1 MRLPSRTAARE
12 QLVATWTVFR
22 LVNLRQLTRRRR
34 RAALTLA
41 GIAAAVSLVVAITLV
56 NTAVRGT
63 VRDTAVGL
71 AGVAQLE
78 ARPFGAPSLA
88 PAAIRRARTA
98 PGVGTAVPTTQQ
110 ITRMQHGST
119 GTRRLFVGAVLPPGP
134 LSSVN
139 GGDLALTELAD
150 SQRLFDRP
158 GKIDRLYIAAAAGQP
173 VDALQRQLRRD
184 LYGKAIVGDPGASAA
199 PFEHTFDG
207 VAMATQQ
214 IRAVALLVAL
224 FLVLNTMAMSLAER
238 RADLALLVT
247 GGTGRGPILAAFVA
261 EAALVGLAGGAVGT
275 AVGFLLAHRLVE
287 QAATVYESV
296 LPITAAGAV
305 HLTARTALLGVVSG
319 AGVAMVG
326 AAFVARHVVRLT
338 PIEALAPAAPYEVSA
353 RRSGLHS
360 SRLTLGG
367 LAATICA
374 ALVVAFAPVGS
385 HPELLGLALLL
396 TLAGA
401 LLLLPFLVGV
411 LTAGSR
417 RAWPALLGVRGRIAA
432 DGLVRA
438 PSRTT
443 VAAGALGLTIAL
455 VVASASGLGS
465 FRQEVNRAATSW
477 YAAPLYVRANGEGL
491 LTSDQPLPVT
501 LRRRLAAIEGVR
513 AAYPT
518 RAAVLERR
526 GQQVAILAFPIAEA
540 ARHGD
545 QLTGDVPVSDHR
557 LVDAVG
563 RGQVVASRLT
573 ARRHNLRTGSIL
585 RVTVAGTDHR
595 FRVAGTFNDLAS
607 IDAVYLEH
615 RIYARLSEDEDADRF
630 ALVLDPGAN
639 RDAVAARVQ
648 RFLDVNGLPGTVA
661 TRAKMESYVLDLVNG
676 LFSLA
681 GGAQLAAL
689 LIAAMVVLNTMLTV
703 TFERRRELG
712 LQRMLGMT
720 SRQQA
725 GTVVLEAVAMSAVG
739 AALAVLLG
747 LVLGALMT
755 VGIENQ
761 LAWHVSFHP
770 AIAETA
776 AAVLADGPAF
786 DGVLHF
792 AAKALVGESVEH
804 PERYWHT
811 NVVGTLA
818 LLDAMRATAVPRLVF
833 SSTAATYGEPDEVPI
848 SESAPARPTN
858 PYGASKLAVDMM
870 ITSEAQA
877 HGLGAVSLRY
887 FNVAGASG
895 DCGERHKVETHIIP
909 IALQVVAGERDVF
922 AVYGDDYPTPDGTCI
937 RDYVHV
943 DDLAEAHLLALD
955 GTTPGEHRIYNLGN
969 GAGFSVQ
976 DVIDAVRRVTGHP
989 VPTRVAPRR
998 PGDPAVLVAGSA
1010 RIREDL
1016 GWVPRRPTLDQMVAD
1031 AWAFAQSRR

>member
-1 MRLPSRTAARE
+1 MRIPSPAHARRSARA

-41 GIAAAVSLVVAITLV
+41 GIAAAVSLVVAITVV
-56 NTAVRGT
+56 NAAVRGT

-88 PAAIRRARTA
+88 PAALRRTRAA
-98 PGVGTAVPTTQQ
+98 PGIGEAVPSTQQ
-110 ITRMQHGST
+110 ITRMEHGSAGSRVLVAGMPPSATALFPDGFGDATPAILHPDPGTVVLSPHLAETLGARAGDAVTVATPT
-119 GTRRLFVGAVLPPGP
+119 GTRRLFVGAVLPNGV

-139 GGDLALTELAD
+139 GGDLALTGLAD

-158 GKIDRLYIAAAAGQP
+158 GKVDRLYVTAASGQS
-173 VDALQRQLRRD
+173 VEALQRHLRRT

-207 VAMATQQ
+207 ISTATQQ
-214 IRAVALLVAL
+214 IRAVSLIVAL

-247 GGTGRGPILAAFVA
+247 GGTQRGPILAAFVT
-261 EAALVGLAGGAVGT
+261 EAALVGLAGGALGT
-275 AVGFLLAHRLVE
+275 AVGFLLAQRLVE
-287 QAATVYESV
+287 QATTVYESV
-296 LPITAAGAV
+296 LPITSAGAV
-305 HLTARTALLGVVSG
+305 HLTARQALLGVLSG
-319 AGVAMVG
+319 AGVAMAG

-338 PIEALAPAAPYEVSA
+338 PIEALAPAAPYAVSA
-353 RRSGLHS
+353 KSRGLRSG
-360 SRLTLGG
+360 RLALGG
-367 LAATICA
+367 LAATTCA
-374 ALVVAFAPVGS
+374 ALIVAFAPVGS
-385 HPELLGLALLL
+385 HPEQLGLALML

-401 LLLLPFLVGV
+401 LLLLPFLVDA

-417 RAWPALLGVRGRIAA
+417 RAWPALFGMRGRLAA

-491 LTSDQPLPVT
+491 LASDQPLPVA

-513 AAYPT
+513 AAYPI
-518 RAAVLERR
+518 RAALLERR
-526 GQQVAILAFPIAEA
+526 NQQVAILAFPIAQA

-545 QLTGDVPVSDHR
+545 QLTGDVPVRDPR
-557 LVDAVG
+557 LVAAVG

-573 ARRHNLRTGSIL
+573 ARRHRLHTGSIL
-585 RVTVAGTDHR
+585 HVSVAGTDHR

-607 IDAVYLEH
+607 TDAVYLEH
-615 RIYARLSEDEDADRF
+615 SIYARLSEDEDADRF
-630 ALVLDPGAN
+630 ALMLDPGAN
-639 RDAVAARVQ
+639 RAVIAARVQ
-648 RFLDVNGLPGTVA
+648 RFLDDNGLPGTVA

-720 SRQQA
+720 GRQQA
-725 GTVVLEAVAMSAVG
+725 STVVLEAVAMSAVG

-755 VGIENQ
+755 IGIENQ
-761 LAWHVSFHP
+761 LAWHVGFHP
-770 AIAETA
+770 AIGET
-776 AAVLADGPAF
+776 
-786 DGVLHF
+786 
-792 AAKALVGESVEH
+792 
-804 PERYWHT
+804 
-811 NVVGTLA
+811 
-818 LLDAMRATAVPRLVF
+818 
-833 SSTAATYGEPDEVPI
+833 
-848 SESAPARPTN
+848 
-858 PYGASKLAVDMM
+858 
-870 ITSEAQA
+870 
-877 HGLGAVSLRY
+877 
-887 FNVAGASG
+887 VA
-895 DCGERHKVETHIIP
+895 
-909 IALQVVAGERDVF
+909 
-922 AVYGDDYPTPDGTCI
+922 
-937 RDYVHV
+937 
-943 DDLAEAHLLALD
+943 
-955 GTTPGEHRIYNLGN
+955 
-969 GAGFSVQ
+969 
-976 DVIDAVRRVTGHP
+976 
-989 VPTRVAPRR
+989 
-998 PGDPAVLVAGSA
+998 AVLVAIGIGAAAACYPSWLA
-1010 RIREDL
+1010 TRSPLMELLRVE
-1016 GWVPRRPTLDQMVAD
+1016 
-1031 AWAFAQSRR
+1031 